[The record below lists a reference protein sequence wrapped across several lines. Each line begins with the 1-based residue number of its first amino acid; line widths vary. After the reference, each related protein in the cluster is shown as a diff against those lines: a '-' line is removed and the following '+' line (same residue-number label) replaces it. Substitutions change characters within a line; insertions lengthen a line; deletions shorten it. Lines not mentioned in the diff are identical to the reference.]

1 VNYHIVFVDRKNINI
16 IDIKLLQSHLVRK
29 MNIKQAFVF
38 ILGLIILAIMGTL
51 PLWWDTMAPSI
62 LGFPA
67 YLMGEIDAY
76 IKAVKWLID
85 QIFG

>member
-1 VNYHIVFVDRKNINI
+1 MNTKEILILI
-16 IDIKLLQSHLVRK
+16 LVLF
-29 MNIKQAFVF
+29 MLSV
-38 ILGLIILAIMGTL
+38 ILTL
-51 PLWWDTMAPSI
+51 PLWWDAMAPSI

-76 IKAVKWLID
+76 IKAIKWLID

>member
-1 VNYHIVFVDRKNINI
+1 MNVKQI
-16 IDIKLLQSHLVRK
+16 LV
-29 MNIKQAFVF
+29 
-38 ILGLIILAIMGTL
+38 LILALFMLFVIGTL
-51 PLWWDTMAPSI
+51 PLWWDAMAPSI

-67 YLMGEIDAY
+67 YLMSEIDAY

>member
-1 VNYHIVFVDRKNINI
+1 
-16 IDIKLLQSHLVRK
+16 
-29 MNIKQAFVF
+29 MNVKQILIF
-38 ILGLIILAIMGTL
+38 ILAFFMLFVIVTL
-51 PLWWDTMAPSI
+51 PLWWDAMAPSI